1 MIKTLPQYADMKTFY
16 SLFLALLFTAGLN
29 AQNISRIPPEVPKLI
44 VCMVVDQM
52 RYDFIYRY
60 WDKFGED
67 GIRKLAGSG
76 TFCKNASYNYL
87 INETAVGH
95 STIATGA
102 LPAHHGIIS
111 NKWYNN
117 LRDEIVYC
125 VEDEKVNTVGGSF
138 GSGRF
143 SPHLLLASTIGDE
156 IHLASNMR
164 SKVIGLALD
173 NSAAILSAG
182 HSADY
187 AFWYDDETGNW
198 VSSSYY
204 TDSLPGWARE
214 FNEKKLAESYLT
226 RTWEPLLNRGQYT
239 ESGSDTSAFE
249 LGLNGRSVFPYD
261 LDKLSTPKRNK
272 RDYSILKY
280 TPFGNVLTRDFATSI
295 IMNEELGQDAYTDYL
310 AIGFSANEYIGKY
323 FGSNS
328 VEVQDAML
336 RLDREIAHFL
346 NFIEQYVGIQNT
358 LVILTSDHGLAYS
371 PAYLKAS
378 KIPSGDFNP
387 YSSLSLLG
395 SYLNAIYGKG
405 DWIRYYYGQQIY
417 LNHEL
422 IETSGISYQEI
433 QERAAQ
439 FLIQF
444 EGVSNAVTSY
454 TLQTSDFSEGIFHK
468 MQNGY
473 HQKRSGDLIINLA
486 PGWIEKIN
494 GESYHSSYLGDNHVP
509 LLWYGWKIKRANIIR
524 PVKMI
529 DIAPTISYFLNI
541 ARPNVSTGDII
552 LELVN

>member
-1 MIKTLPQYADMKTFY
+1 MKTLIYFVLIASLTFP
-16 SLFLALLFTAGLN
+16 AGLN
-29 AQNISRIPPEVPKLI
+29 AQTRSRIPSEKPKLI
-44 VCMVVDQM
+44 ISMVVDQM
-52 RYDFIYRY
+52 RYDYIHRY
-60 WDKFGED
+60 WEKFGEN
-67 GIRKLAGSG
+67 GIRKLVGSG

-95 STIATGA
+95 ATIATGA
-102 LPAHHGIIS
+102 LPSHHGIIS
-111 NKWYNN
+111 NNWYNN
-117 LRDEIVYC
+117 LQGQVVYC
-125 VEDEKVNTVGGSF
+125 VADEKVNTLGGSYE
-138 GSGRF
+138 SGQF
-143 SPHLLLASTIGDE
+143 SPNHLLASTIGDE
-156 IHLASNMR
+156 INLSSNFR

-187 AFWYDDETGNW
+187 AFWYDNETGNW

-204 TDSLPGWARE
+204 VDSLPAWARE
-214 FNEKKLAESYLT
+214 FNEKKISELYLS
-226 RTWEPLLNRGQYT
+226 RTWEPLLPIGEYT

-249 LGLNGRSVFPYD
+249 LGLKGRSIFPYD
-261 LDKLSTPKRNK
+261 LDKISTPKRNQ
-272 RDYSILKY
+272 RDYGILKY
-280 TPFGNVLTRDFATSI
+280 TPFGNVLTRDFATAVI
-295 IMNEELGQDAYTDYL
+295 INEELGQDEYTDYL
-310 AIGFSANEYIGKY
+310 AIGFSANEYMGKY

-328 VEVQDAML
+328 VEMEDAML
-336 RLDREIAHFL
+336 RLDRELAHFL
-346 NFIEQYVGIQNT
+346 EFIEQYVGIQNT
-358 LVILTSDHGLAYS
+358 LIILTADHGLAYS
-371 PAYLKAS
+371 PSYLTANN
-378 KIPSGDFNP
+378 IPSGDFNP

-405 DWIRYYYGQQIY
+405 DWVRYYYGQQIY

-433 QERAAQ
+433 QERTAQ

-454 TLQTSDFSEGIFHK
+454 TLQTSNFSEGIFHK

-473 HQKRSGDLIINLA
+473 HQKRSGDVIINLA

-494 GESYHSSYLGDNHVP
+494 GDSYHSSYLGDNHVP
-509 LLWYGWKIKRANIIR
+509 LIWYGWKIKRSTLTR

-529 DIAPTISYFLNI
+529 DIAPTISYFLDI

>member
-1 MIKTLPQYADMKTFY
+1 MKIFVYALVLTVLSF
-16 SLFLALLFTAGLN
+16 STGLK
-29 AQNISRIPPEVPKLI
+29 AQNRSRIPSEKPKLI
-44 VCMVVDQM
+44 VNIVVDQM
-52 RYDFIYRY
+52 RYDFIHRY
-60 WDKFGED
+60 WDKFGEG
-67 GIRKLAGSG
+67 GIRKLVGSG

-102 LPAHHGIIS
+102 LPSHHGIIS
-111 NKWYNN
+111 NNWYNS
-117 LRDEIVYC
+117 LRDAVVYC
-125 VEDEKVNTVGGSF
+125 VEDEKVHTVGGSYE
-138 GSGRF
+138 SGLF
-143 SPHLLLASTIGDE
+143 SPRNLLASTIGDE
-156 IHLASNMR
+156 INLASNFR
-164 SKVIGLALD
+164 SKVVGLALD
-173 NSAAILSAG
+173 NSAAILAAG

-204 TDSLPGWARE
+204 IDSLPQWARE
-214 FNEKKLAESYLT
+214 FNEKKLPESYLS
-226 RTWEPLLNRGQYT
+226 RTWEPMHPLSEYT
-239 ESGSDTSAFE
+239 ESGNDTSAFE
-249 LGLNGRSVFPYD
+249 IGLGGRNFFPYD
-261 LDKLSTPKRNK
+261 LDKLSTPKRNE
-272 RDYSILKY
+272 RDYGILKY
-280 TPFGNVLTRDFATSI
+280 TPFGNVLTRDFATAI
-295 IMNEELGQDAYTDYL
+295 VINEELGKDEFTDYL
-310 AIGFSANEYIGKY
+310 TIGFSAMEYIGKY

-336 RLDREIAHFL
+336 RLDREIAHFIE
-346 NFIEQYVGIQNT
+346 FIDQNVGIQNT
-358 LVILTSDHGLAYS
+358 LIILTSDHGLAHS
-371 PAYLKAS
+371 PAYLS
-378 KIPSGDFNP
+378 SRKIPSGDFNP

-422 IETSGISYQEI
+422 IESSGISYQEI
-433 QERAAQ
+433 QERTAQ

-454 TLQTSDFSEGIFHK
+454 TLQTSNFSEGIFHK

-473 HQKRSGDLIINLA
+473 HQKRSGDVIINLA

-494 GESYHSSYLGDNHVP
+494 GDSYHSSYLGDNHVP
-509 LLWYGWKIKRANIIR
+509 LIWYGWKIKRSTLTR

-529 DIAPTISYFLNI
+529 DIAPTISNFLDI